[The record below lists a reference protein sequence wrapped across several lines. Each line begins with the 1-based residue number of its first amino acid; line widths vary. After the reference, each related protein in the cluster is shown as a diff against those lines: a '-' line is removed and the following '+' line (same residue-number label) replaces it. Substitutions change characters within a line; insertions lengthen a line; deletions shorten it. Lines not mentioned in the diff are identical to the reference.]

1 MTFYSNLLQYWPFLL
16 RGLGWTLIMSLGI
29 MVGGS
34 VVGLLCAVGR
44 TSRNSLLRGF
54 IAVYSNIFRS
64 TPPLVQLLLIFYA
77 FPVLTGYSF
86 NGIQSGLI
94 GLSLYAG
101 AYLAEVFRAGIGSVA
116 KGQMEAAEALAMPAT
131 LAFFRI
137 VLPQAIR
144 NMLPALTSNAII
156 IVKDSALLSFVSVS
170 DLMRNGQVVAS
181 VMHRSMEVLTVVA
194 VLYLLVTAPLA
205 ILSHFLAA
213 SRMRA
218 RS

>member
-1 MTFYSNLLQYWPFLL
+1 MTFYSDLLQYWPFLL
-16 RGLGWTLIMSLGI
+16 RGLGWTVMMSLGS

-34 VVGLLCAVGR
+34 IIGLLCALGR
-44 TSRNSLLRGF
+44 TSRSRLLRGI
-54 IAVYSNIFRS
+54 IAVYSNAFRS

-77 FPVLTGYSF
+77 LPVLTGYSL

-101 AYLAEVFRAGIGSVA
+101 AYLGEVFRAGIGSVP
-116 KGQMEAAEALAMPAT
+116 KGQIEAAEALAMPPA

-137 VLPQAIR
+137 VMPQAIR
-144 NMLPALTSNAII
+144 NMLPALTSNAIV

-181 VMHRSMEVLTVVA
+181 VMHSSMPVLTVIA
-194 VLYLLVTAPLA
+194 GLYLLITAPLA
-205 ILSHFLAA
+205 ILSHVLAA
-213 SRMRA
+213 HHMRA
-218 RS
+218 QA

>member
-1 MTFYSNLLQYWPFLL
+1 MNFHMELLQYWPFLL
-16 RGLGWTLIMSLGI
+16 RGLGWTVLMSLGA

-34 VVGLLCAVGR
+34 IVGLLCAVGR
-44 TSRNSLLRGF
+44 SSRNRLLRGT
-54 IAVYSNIFRS
+54 IAVYSNVFRS

-77 FPVLTGYSF
+77 LPVLTGYSF
-86 NGIQSGLI
+86 NGVQSGLI

-116 KGQMEAAEALAMPAT
+116 RGQLEAAEALAMPAM

-144 NMLPALTSNAII
+144 NMLPALTSSAIVL
-156 IVKDSALLSFVSVS
+156 VKDSALLSFVSVS

-181 VMHRSMEVLTVVA
+181 VMHSSMEVLTVVA
-194 VLYLLVTAPLA
+194 VLYLLITAPLA
-205 ILSHFLAA
+205 ILSHYLAVA
-213 SRMRA
+213 QTHE

>member
-1 MTFYSNLLQYWPFLL
+1 MNFHMELLQYWPFLL
-16 RGLGWTLIMSLGI
+16 RGLGWTVVMSLGA

-34 VVGLLCAVGR
+34 IVGLLCAVGR
-44 TSRNSLLRGF
+44 SRPSRLLRGV
-54 IAVYSNIFRS
+54 IAVYSNVFRS

-77 FPVLTGYSF
+77 LPVLTGYSF
-86 NGIQSGLI
+86 NGVQSGLI

-101 AYLAEVFRAGIGSVA
+101 AYLAEVFRAGIGSVPR
-116 KGQMEAAEALAMPAT
+116 GQMEAAEALAMPGP

-137 VLPQAIR
+137 ILPQAIR
-144 NMLPALTSNAII
+144 NMLPALTSSAII

-181 VMHRSMEVLTVVA
+181 VMHSSMEVLTVVA
-194 VLYLLVTAPLA
+194 VLYLLITAPLA

-213 SRMRA
+213 GQMRE